1 MKKKIN
7 WQKEFIENGRFN
19 DKFSKNLLDHG
30 AKNFMQGIY
39 LGYMYSRWRKI
50 RGLVKDDLIENT
62 EQMQSSFNDFE
73 KKIREK

>member
-30 AKNFMQGIY
+30 ANILCKVSILGICIPD
-39 LGYMYSRWRKI
+39 GEISE
-50 RGLVKDDLIENT
+50 G
-62 EQMQSSFNDFE
+62 
-73 KKIREK
+73 